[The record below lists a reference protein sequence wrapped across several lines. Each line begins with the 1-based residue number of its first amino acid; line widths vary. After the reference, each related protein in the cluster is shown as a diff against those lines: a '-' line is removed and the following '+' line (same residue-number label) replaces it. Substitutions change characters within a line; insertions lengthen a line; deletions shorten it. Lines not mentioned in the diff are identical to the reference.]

1 MIEEE
6 KAIEGILTISSALS
20 QEGRKKLTA
29 NLVGQLSEQDRKELL
44 EKLAGEKSTPI
55 NTPRETYPDTP
66 DPLENRK

>member
-1 MIEEE
+1 MTREE
-6 KAIEGILTISSALS
+6 KAIEGILIISSALS
-20 QEGRKKLTA
+20 EEGRKKLTA